1 MKNKI
6 FYGIL
11 ILIIIFSLTGVIILN
26 KTNKKETEIADP
38 ESNLYKNAIGDITN
52 YHSKKII
59 MYVFYGNGCKKCEEM
74 DSYIEE
80 ITKDFKEYVEIKR
93 YEVWDNEKNSNIYM
107 DVAKHFKIEEENYEI
122 PLIVIGENYFTGS
135 TNNAKLELKKTLN
148 DSISST
154 YNIFNNLKYKDVVK
168 GNNDKL
174 TLYLFYGKECPHCE
188 DERKLL
194 DDLQKRYSD
203 YLTIEL
209 YETWHNND
217 NAGFMQTVK
226 NNLNVTSKGVPFT
239 VIGEDYF
246 SGYSDTI
253 GKKIES
259 SIIKYIKVLNPDY
272 DLDEALVVD
281 ENTEDIPFLGKIN
294 VKNASII
301 TMTIILGFIDGFN
314 PCAMWVLIF
323 LIGMLFNMED
333 KKRMW
338 ILGYTFLFASSIFYF
353 FAVFFLDVIV
363 GYMTVKII
371 RYLIGV
377 VGIIGGLYNLYK
389 YYTEPKD
396 GCSTTSNTEKKKI
409 MTKIRKFTSEKNI
422 FLALIGVIVLA
433 VSVNLVEIMCTTGF
447 PTIFV
452 SILEL
457 NNITGV
463 TKIIYLL
470 VYILMYMIDDLVVF
484 IVSMVTLE
492 VTGISTKYN
501 RLSHLVGGILM
512 VLIGILLIFK
522 YEWLMF
528 NF

>member
-1 MKNKI
+1 MKKVLLFILIFFSFSFVQAKNINIYLFHNESCTHCQAEIEFLEELSKTREITLYKYEVSQSRDNQKILTEVRDLFKNK
-6 FYGIL
+6 
-11 ILIIIFSLTGVIILN
+11 
-26 KTNKKETEIADP
+26 E
-38 ESNLYKNAIGDITN
+38 NL
-52 YHSKKII
+52 
-59 MYVFYGNGCKKCEEM
+59 
-74 DSYIEE
+74 
-80 ITKDFKEYVEIKR
+80 
-93 YEVWDNEKNSNIYM
+93 
-107 DVAKHFKIEEENYEI
+107 
-122 PLIVIGENYFTGS
+122 
-135 TNNAKLELKKTLN
+135 
-148 DSISST
+148 
-154 YNIFNNLKYKDVVK
+154 
-168 GNNDKL
+168 
-174 TLYLFYGKECPHCE
+174 
-188 DERKLL
+188 
-194 DDLQKRYSD
+194 
-203 YLTIEL
+203 
-209 YETWHNND
+209 
-217 NAGFMQTVK
+217 
-226 NNLNVTSKGVPFT
+226 VPFT
-239 VIGEDYF
+239 IIGSETFTGFNSVTKSKILETIDYYDQNDYCDKTGVYLKKVPACEVNDSKDTSSEFDLPIIGKVDAKKFSLPIISVVIG
-246 SGYSDTI
+246 
-253 GKKIES
+253 
-259 SIIKYIKVLNPDY
+259 
-272 DLDEALVVD
+272 LV
-281 ENTEDIPFLGKIN
+281 
-294 VKNASII
+294 
-301 TMTIILGFIDGFN
+301 DGFN